1 MSHKEENTK
10 KQPFI
15 DEHSSS
21 VSFNN
26 LPSGEKQT
34 IFEDFTDN
42 HNKAV
47 VVAHTEDN
55 PLTLIIKTRHGKE
68 IKRTFDAESD
78 ISVQVEDIKKVSII
92 CNATLGTCSGF
103 VDVDKTFCIEC

>member
-1 MSHKEENTK
+1 MSNKEENTSK
-10 KQPFI
+10 PFI
-15 DEHSSS
+15 GEHRSSS
-21 VSFNN
+21 SFNN

-55 PLTLIIKTRHGKE
+55 PLTLIIKTRDGKK
-68 IKRTFDAESD
+68 IKRTVDSESD
-78 ISVQVEDIKKVSII
+78 IAVQVEDIEKVSII
-92 CNATLGTCSGF
+92 CNATTGTCSGF
-103 VDVDKTFCIEC
+103 VDIEKTFCIEC